1 MRSSR
6 AGCGT
11 VLPSAVIG
19 QSTVKRSELQADYFA
34 GFYAGLRKK
43 ERPSYPAAV
52 VAVTQGYYGDTHFNS
67 PTHHG
72 TEEERG
78 NAVVRGFNAAFR
90 EGKTLAQAIEEST
103 NYVMTL

>member
-1 MRSSR
+1 
-6 AGCGT
+6 
-11 VLPSAVIG
+11 
-19 QSTVKRSELQADYFA
+19 VKGSELQADYFA

-52 VAVTQGYYGDTHFNS
+52 VAVTQGNYGDTYFNS

-72 TEEERG
+72 TEAERG
-78 NAVVRGFNAAFR
+78 AAVVRGFEAAFR

-103 NYVMTL
+103 NYVLTS